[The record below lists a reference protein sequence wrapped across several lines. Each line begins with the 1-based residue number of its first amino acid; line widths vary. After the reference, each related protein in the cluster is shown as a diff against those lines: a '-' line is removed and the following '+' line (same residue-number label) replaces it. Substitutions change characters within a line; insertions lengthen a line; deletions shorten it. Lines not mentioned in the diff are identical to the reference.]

1 MTIFEYLTV
10 AVSIVLSLGAV
21 RLLDALPEALDRDRR
36 YWIHAVWIL
45 NLLWLHAQFWW
56 AFWSYHSEVSWTY
69 PRFLL
74 ALAAPGLLY
83 QLTIVLVS
91 REARAVESWQSY
103 FFKARV
109 RFFSVLAGWT
119 VVIVAHNMVFLGFPL
134 VHPIRIAQ
142 AALLAICLVG
152 AASAAPG
159 VHAAL
164 SLIFTAGLVYSLL
177 FGFYQPAPLAPLP

>member
-21 RLLDALPEALDRDRR
+21 RLLDALPAVLDRDRR
-36 YWIHAVWIL
+36 YWIHAVWIF
-45 NLLWLHAQFWW
+45 NILWLHAQFWW
-56 AFWSYHSEVSWTY
+56 AFWSYHSGVSWTY

-74 ALAAPGLLY
+74 ALAAPALLY
-83 QLTIVLVS
+83 QLTVVLVS
-91 REARAVESWQSY
+91 SEARAVPSWRTY
-103 FFKARV
+103 FFNTRS

-119 VVIVAHNMVFLGFPL
+119 VIVAAHNIFLLGFPL

-142 AALLAICLVG
+142 GILLAICLVG
-152 AASAAPG
+152 ATSAVPR

-164 SLIFTAGLVYSLL
+164 ALLFTSGLVYSLL
-177 FGFYQPAPLAPLP
+177 YGFYQPAPLAPLR